1 MRRIAMIFA
10 AAAMCM
16 ALGASRASA
25 VGVGGYLELG
35 GGSGEFE
42 FSDISNSEFDV
53 DASYGGLGFVL
64 DTSPGGTGVFSY
76 RLNVGFE
83 GLTLDPDDFD
93 DNIELGGFVIDNTF
107 AFAVVRAPAVRVW
120 VGPQIRL
127 AYYSGETENSNLDT
141 DLGAFG
147 IGLAAGAN
155 IYPNPQGRF
164 ALAPSLGFRRVG
176 YAGEMDDGF
185 GGTDDLEGYT
195 NLFYLNLAVL
205 FGR

>member
-1 MRRIAMIFA
+1 MRRFSMVLA
-10 AAAMCM
+10 AVLMCM

-42 FSDISNSEFDV
+42 FSDIADSEFDV
-53 DASYGGLGFVL
+53 DAGYAGLGFVL

-83 GLTLDPDDFD
+83 GLNLEDDTDDTL
-93 DNIELGGFVIDNTF
+93 ELGGFVIDNTF
-107 AFAVVRAPAVRVW
+107 AFAVVRVPAVRVW
-120 VGPQIRL
+120 VGPQLRL
-127 AYYSGETENSNLDT
+127 AFYSGETDDSNIEA

-155 IYPNPQGRF
+155 IYPNPHGRF

-176 YAGEMDDGF
+176 YGGEAEDEF
-185 GGTDDLEGYT
+185 GNTEDFEGYT